1 MIWRE
6 SLTSIVELPS
16 LTDYHNSYEIDT
28 DTGYYMPT
36 LVSQPLA
43 SPKLLNGLVRFC
55 EDLCSDACVCTT
67 IRQPCTQACNCTRAD
82 RFCEN
87 VFTVLS
93 IITTEEIIE

>member
-16 LTDYHNSYEIDT
+16 PTDYHYSYEIDT
-28 DTGYYMPT
+28 DTGYYVPT

-43 SPKLLNGLVRFC
+43 APELLNDLVCFC

-67 IRQPCTQACNCTRAD
+67 NGQPYTQA
-82 RFCEN
+82 
-87 VFTVLS
+87 
-93 IITTEEIIE
+93 